1 MGLLKALVRHLNPL
15 FYNKKIAKFDKNFSK
30 TIAKCN
36 KMCYNNITK
45 NLLKKAEELNIMN
58 KQQLVDVVAQNTGMT
73 KKDSVA
79 AVSAILDVITT
90 ALASGEDVKITGFG
104 SFEVKTREARTGRN
118 PKTGAPVEIPASKY
132 VSFSAGSV
140 LKEKVN

>member
-1 MGLLKALVRHLNPL
+1 
-15 FYNKKIAKFDKNFSK
+15 
-30 TIAKCN
+30 
-36 KMCYNNITK
+36 
-45 NLLKKAEELNIMN
+45 MN
-58 KQQLVDVVAQNTGMT
+58 KQQLVDAVAQNTGMT
-73 KKDSVA
+73 KKDSVS
-79 AVSAILDVITT
+79 AVSAILDVITET
-90 ALASGEDVKITGFG
+90 LASGEDVKITGFG

>member
-1 MGLLKALVRHLNPL
+1 
-15 FYNKKIAKFDKNFSK
+15 
-30 TIAKCN
+30 
-36 KMCYNNITK
+36 
-45 NLLKKAEELNIMN
+45 MN
-58 KQQLVDVVAQNTGMT
+58 KQQLIDVVAQNTGMT
-73 KKDSVA
+73 KKDSVS

>member
-1 MGLLKALVRHLNPL
+1 
-15 FYNKKIAKFDKNFSK
+15 
-30 TIAKCN
+30 
-36 KMCYNNITK
+36 
-45 NLLKKAEELNIMN
+45 MN

-132 VSFSAGSV
+132 VSFSAGTV

>member
-1 MGLLKALVRHLNPL
+1 
-15 FYNKKIAKFDKNFSK
+15 
-30 TIAKCN
+30 
-36 KMCYNNITK
+36 
-45 NLLKKAEELNIMN
+45 MN

-140 LKEKVN
+140 LK